1 MKTKNLLALISVM
14 EILFLVTIDVLGNRL
29 AELIHLDPVTILG
42 LTLGLVTILAW
53 STFYKFRIADTET
66 IAISFPKPRIR
77 LTQQGVRTFMFWL
90 TYGPFAIL
98 VSSGAFHL
106 AKELESGWSALLPGI
121 AVSGTIFSYPLFRD
135 LAVQQSHTVLP
146 VFIAWIFSLIYGG
159 AGFLVLLFPNLLE
172 THLLG
177 LIWIT
182 AITMTGLKYAYIFEL
197 LDTVVSPWYKRLP
210 EN

>member
-14 EILFLVTIDVLGNRL
+14 ELLFLVTIDVLGNRL
-29 AELIHLDPVTILG
+29 AELIHLDPVIILG

-53 STFYKFRIADTET
+53 ITFYKFRIADSET

-77 LTQQGVRTFMFWL
+77 LTQQGVKTFMFWL

-98 VSSGAFHL
+98 VSGGAFHL

-121 AVSGTIFSYPLFRD
+121 AVSGTIFAYPLFRD
-135 LAVQQSHTVLP
+135 LALQQSHTALP

-159 AGFLVLLFPNLLE
+159 VGFLVLLFPNLLE
-172 THLLG
+172 THSLV

-182 AITMTGLKYAYIFEL
+182 AITMTGLKYA
-197 LDTVVSPWYKRLP
+197 
-210 EN
+210 